1 MSIDINNVS
10 KLFITKAK
18 DFIAVK
24 DINLHIDDGEFI
36 CLLGPSGCGK
46 TTILRMI
53 GGLETPES
61 GKIYADGNLVEGPS
75 KDRGFIFQQYS
86 LFPWLN
92 VLDNVTFGLN
102 ITEKDKK
109 EENIQVAERY
119 LDRVG
124 LSDFKYSYPHEL
136 SGGMKQRVAI
146 VRSLLN
152 HTPILLMD
160 EPFSAVDMQNR
171 HNLQEQLLEIWIR
184 FNTTIVFVTHDV
196 DEAVFLA
203 DKIVI
208 MDKNPGRIKQI
219 VEVDLPRIRKRDSKE
234 FLDHLD
240 YVESL
245 LGVWED

>member
-1 MSIDINNVS
+1 MSIDVNNVS
-10 KLFITKAK
+10 KSFITKDK
-18 DFIAVK
+18 DFTAVK
-24 DINLHIDDGEFI
+24 DINLHVDDGEFI

-46 TTILRMI
+46 TTLLRMI
-53 GGLETPES
+53 GGLETPDS
-61 GKIYADGNLVEGPS
+61 GEIYADGNLVV
-75 KDRGFIFQQYS
+75 
-86 LFPWLN
+86 N

-102 ITEKDKK
+102 ITENDKK
-109 EENIQVAERY
+109 EENIQAAERY

-171 HNLQEQLLEIWIR
+171 HSLQEQLLGVWKR
-184 FNTTIVFVTHDV
+184 FETTIVFVTHDV

-208 MDKNPGRIKQI
+208 MDKNPGRIQQI

-234 FLDHLD
+234 FLDLLE